1 MFDIIL
7 ASGLEPLLIPL
18 LIGGVAI
25 STYGIIQQGKAAEA
39 QAQTEQDILNY
50 NAAQKI
56 KEAEEIRIAAQD
68 EAAKFAKEGR
78 RLRGAQKVAIARAG
92 VLSTVGT
99 PALLLEETAQELEAD
114 RLAIL
119 EQGFLRG
126 EFAESEAFGLR
137 FQGVAARARGKAA
150 KRGSQ
155 LAAAGTLLTGM
166 GTIGLASSQMGGG
179 TTGKTNKKMWKEFQG
194 QIG

>member
-1 MFDIIL
+1 MIDMIL
-7 ASGLEPLLIPL
+7 ATGLEPFYIPL
-18 LIGGVAI
+18 LIGGIAVSA
-25 STYGIIQQGKAAEA
+25 YGIIQQGRAAEA
-39 QAQTEQDILNY
+39 QGQAEQDILDY

-56 KEAEEIRIAAQD
+56 KEAEEIRAAAQK
-68 EAAKFAKEGR
+68 EARKFAKEGR
-78 RLRGAQKVAIARAG
+78 RLKGAQRVAIARAG

-137 FQGVAARARGKAA
+137 FQGVAARARGKAVR
-150 KRGSQ
+150 RGSQ

-166 GTIGLASSQMGGG
+166 GTVGLAASKLKK
-179 TTGKTNKKMWKEFQG
+179 GKTEV
-194 QIG
+194 

>member
-1 MFDIIL
+1 MFDIGIL
-7 ASGLEPLLIPL
+7 ATGAEFAIIALLAA
-18 LIGGVAI
+18 GTAVT
-25 STYGIIQQGKAAEA
+25 TYGMIQQGRAAEA
-39 QAQTEQDILNY
+39 QGQTEQDILNY

-56 KEAEEIRIAAQD
+56 KEAEEIRAAAQE
-68 EAAKFAKEGR
+68 EARKFAKKGR
-78 RLRGAQKVAIARAG
+78 RLRGAQRVAIARAG

-114 RLAIL
+114 RFAIL

-126 EFAESEAFGLR
+126 EFVESEAFGLR

-155 LAAAGTLLTGM
+155 LAAAGTLLTGV
-166 GTIGLASSQMGGG
+166 GTIGLAKS
-179 TTGKTNKKMWKEFQG
+179 KLKKD
-194 QIG
+194 